1 MRLSEV
7 MILAINT
14 STLQFSLALSRMN
27 GDLLAECT
35 LSTPHKHFGGLFPTL
50 DFLLDL
56 SKKSLADIRAVAVAT
71 GPGSFTGLRV
81 GFSMAKGICH
91 GLHLPLIGI
100 STLEAL
106 ANQVPCSDLPV
117 TPVVDSRRG
126 EVFVARFLWNTQT
139 GSMDRIMEDRC
150 VKFEDIP
157 RICEEATILIGNHVS
172 KQAPILHNILGLQGV
187 FAPEDKWH
195 VRAGTIAN
203 LGYQRFRSGETD
215 NLEHLS
221 PQYFRPPDIRPNPHP
236 VLERNGGN

>member
-1 MRLSEV
+1 

-14 STLQFSLALSRMN
+14 STLQFSLALSRMD

-35 LSTPHKHFGGLFPTL
+35 LSTPHKHFGGLFATL

-56 SKKSLADIRAVAVAT
+56 SRKGPADIRAVAVAT

-81 GFSMAKGICH
+81 GLSMAKGICH

-106 ANQVPCSDLPV
+106 ANQLPCSNLPV

-126 EVFVARFLWNTQT
+126 EVFVACFLWNAQA

-150 VKFEDIP
+150 VKFEQLP
-157 RICEEATILIGNHVS
+157 RICGEPSILIGNHFS
-172 KQAPILHNILGLQGV
+172 KQAPILHDILRSQGV
-187 FAPEDKWH
+187 LAPEDKWH
-195 VRAGTIAN
+195 VRAATIAK
-203 LGYQRFRSGETD
+203 LGLQRLRKGETD
-215 NLEHLS
+215 SLEHLS
-221 PQYFRPPDIRPNPHP
+221 PQYFRPPDIRPNAPP
-236 VLERNGGN
+236 LLERNMRN